1 MFGLAAPAAAQ
12 EIPPDHEQGI
22 FQLSITDLPRAPI
35 TALVTPDGTLLFPLL
50 QVLRAAEVPVAGDER
65 GYTLSLLNEER
76 REFNAR
82 VDTVA
87 RTIARGATTLSA
99 DSIEMIRADDDVYLA
114 PRLLE
119 MLLRA
124 DVTADFATLDLQVDP
139 LVPVPAQIA
148 LETERRRQLAL
159 IRAGVAGT
167 GPLPPTGLEPLSG
180 AGVLHYSLSS
190 ATPDT
195 RTATVLTTDAGFA
208 LFGGLGAIG
217 YTASDAD
224 VIIDPRFTFRYERFV
239 PESRWISFVRA
250 GDVIAEGAFFRSVR
264 GLTVTNRPLRRD
276 GYFQDV
282 VIDPEVPPGYE
293 IEVYQGGQL
302 IAFSDRSTQGPI
314 AVPLSYGR
322 TDLEVRMIAPSGEVV
337 STGLL
342 YGVPQTQL
350 PEGAIEYAAGGGEC
364 HFQECSL
371 LFATGDYGVRRWL
384 TVGGGYE
391 AEHDTTGFTHLPFGR
406 ASLSPDGGWLGDL
419 RVVGDR
425 QASASVQYNGA
436 SSLTGSFGLDVRN
449 AEVPRAT
456 LLPQTRTRFDVRT
469 DVGYRGRR
477 ALGRLGG
484 MESEGIDRWALGYI
498 ASIPRG
504 VLITQI
510 ESFEKRS
517 AELSLQ
523 GFQLL
528 RARVFGASLTGSSR
542 ITGSRHGVRAVEV
555 GASGSWG
562 NSLFGN
568 LSLGWDRDADFNAT
582 LSFSRILPIGQL
594 AGVVTGSPDA
604 TRATVRADGAIA
616 IDPFRAIEP
625 AAYTGIG
632 FAGVDAFVF
641 RDANGNGVYDEGE
654 AVAPGVSV
662 QAGEFTTTTDSTG
675 HARAWGLE
683 PWEKTQLRT
692 SNDWNAPQWAP
703 ATPDTVIRPVAHIF
717 NPVTIALVSTREFVA
732 YLVPGE
738 GIPTTASVGFRLV
751 NERTGAVWQGLTL
764 SDGSVYVS
772 GVPVGPYR
780 LELDAEALRFLRAQ
794 PFEPVRFTIGGEGD
808 DEFVYELPPIELRR
822 AQ

>member
-12 EIPPDHEQGI
+12 EIPPEYEQGI
-22 FQLSITDLPRAPI
+22 FQLSITDLPRVPI
-35 TALVTPDGTLLFPLL
+35 AALLAPDGTLLFPLL
-50 QVLRAAEVPVAGDER
+50 QVLRAAEIPVEGDAR
-65 GYTLSLLNEER
+65 GYTLALLDEER
-76 REFNAR
+76 HALSAR

-87 RTIARGATTLSA
+87 RTIMRGATTIRA
-99 DSIEMIRADDDVYLA
+99 DSGEMIRADDDLYVVE
-114 PRLLE
+114 RLLE
-119 MLLRA
+119 ALLRA
-124 DVTADFATLDLQVDP
+124 DVEADFASLDLQVDP
-139 LVPVPAQIA
+139 LIPVPAQLA
-148 LETERRRQLAL
+148 LEIERRRQLAL

-167 GPLPPTGLEPLSG
+167 APLPSTGLQPRSG
-180 AGVLHYSLSS
+180 GGVLHYSLSS
-190 ATPDT
+190 AMPDT
-195 RTATVLTTDAGFA
+195 RTATVLTTEAGFA

-217 YTASDAD
+217 YSASDAD
-224 VIIDPRFTFRYERFV
+224 VVIDPRFTFRYERFI
-239 PESRWISFVRA
+239 PETRWISFVRA
-250 GDVIAEGAFFRSVR
+250 GDVIAEGAFFRSMR
-264 GLTVTNRPLRRD
+264 GLTVTNRPLRRE

-293 IEVYQGGQL
+293 VEIYQGGQL

-342 YGVPQTQL
+342 YGVPQNQL
-350 PEGAIEYAAGGGEC
+350 PEDAIEYAAGGGEC
-364 HFQECSL
+364 HFQECAL
-371 LFATGDYGVRRWL
+371 LFAVADYGVRRWL
-384 TVGGGYE
+384 TLGGGYE

-406 ASLSPDGGWLGDL
+406 ASLSPAGGWLGDL

-425 QASASVQYNGA
+425 QASASVQYNGL
-436 SSLTGSFGLDVRN
+436 SSLTGSLGLDVRS
-449 AEVPRAT
+449 AAVPRAT
-456 LLPQTRTRFDVRT
+456 LLPQTRTRFDTRA
-469 DVGYRGRR
+469 DVGYRGHR

-504 VLITQI
+504 VLITQL
-510 ESFEKRS
+510 ESFENRS

-528 RARVFGASLTGSSR
+528 RAKVLGATLTGSGR
-542 ITGSRHGVRAVEV
+542 ITGSRHGVRAVEA

-568 LSLGWDRDADFNAT
+568 LTLGWDRNADFNAT

-594 AGVVTGSPDA
+594 AGIVTGAREAS
-604 TRATVRADGAIA
+604 RATVRADGAIA
-616 IDPFRAIEP
+616 IDPFRAVEP

-641 RDANGNGVYDEGE
+641 RDANGNGVHDQGE
-654 AVAPGVSV
+654 AVAPDVTV
-662 QAGEFTTTTDSTG
+662 QAGELSATTDSTG
-675 HARAWGLE
+675 HARVWGLL

-692 SNDWNAPQWAP
+692 SNDWNEPQWAP
-703 ATPDTVIRPVAHIF
+703 ASADTVIRPVAHIF
-717 NPVTIALVSTREFVA
+717 NPVSIALVATREFVA
-732 YLVPGE
+732 YLVPDE
-738 GIPTTASVGFRLV
+738 GIATTASVGFRLI
-751 NERTGAVWQGLTL
+751 NERTGTVWQGLTL
-764 SDGSVYVS
+764 SDGSIYVG

-780 LELDAEALRFLRAQ
+780 LELDPEALRFLRAQ
-794 PFEPVRFTIGGEGD
+794 PFEPVRFTIGVDGA

-822 AQ
+822 AP